1 MSLSKSRVP
10 KAIYID
16 TMIFVYHFLS
26 SSSSRSLSAK
36 SSSFLRD
43 IEKGKYIGI
52 ITSFTIAE
60 YLAVTKGL
68 ICIRRNRQ
76 VTDRETATL
85 KAKFEQFITQMGIM
99 LYDSDS
105 LASKKAVFSECENVI
120 EKSTAFKGKIDRK
133 WHFVKG
139 ADALHVALALSVNA
153 EAIATFDDDFRG
165 VGGFINPLMLS
176 EVY

>member
-1 MSLSKSRVP
+1 
-10 KAIYID
+10 
-16 TMIFVYHFLS
+16 MIFIYHFLS
-26 SSSSRSLSAK
+26 SSRAK
-36 SSSFLRD
+36 NLTFKSDSFLKD
-43 IEKGKYIGI
+43 IEKGKYAGI
-52 ITSFTIAE
+52 ITSFTVAE

-68 ICIRRNRQ
+68 LCNKRNGQ
-76 VTDRETATL
+76 VSSSEISAI

-105 LASKKAVFSECENVI
+105 LASKTAIFSECENVV
-120 EKSTAFKGKIDRK
+120 ERCTAYKGRYDRK
-133 WHFVKG
+133 WHSMRG

-165 VGGFINPLMLS
+165 AGGLINPLILS